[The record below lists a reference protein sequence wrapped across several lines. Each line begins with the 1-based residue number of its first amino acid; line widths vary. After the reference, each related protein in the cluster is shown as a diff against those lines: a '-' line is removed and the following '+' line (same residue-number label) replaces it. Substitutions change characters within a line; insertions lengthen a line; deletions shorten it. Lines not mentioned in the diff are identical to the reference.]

1 MAMIFM
7 RRVPSAFPRFMG
19 VPQRMMFSTMSGG
32 KSADAPIKGK
42 SVLVETGIEN
52 PRNAA
57 EVGCMIDYFEGMNT
71 GTRYDLL
78 VLGAGPVGVKAAV
91 ECANRG
97 YRVGLIDPKEVI
109 TGAPTGAHSKCLR
122 EAAMEGARTWEEV
135 EHIIDKVVDR
145 TSEATMKLLN
155 TFHIDLLKGHASF
168 VDEETVHFEPCKYV
182 GCDFYDEPQDL
193 KADCVVIA
201 TGSKAF
207 RLPNLPF
214 DAPGVFESDTIA
226 QINYLPKSLVVQ
238 GAGIIGIEYALIF
251 SLLGSKVTIIHRDQD
266 FAPMV
271 DKDLRAA
278 LKEKL
283 DRHGVNFRLGTNI
296 KSVTP
301 AQGSTHEW
309 PWVLVDTGDDIV
321 QCDAFLSAAGR
332 VGASDSLGL
341 EKLEHLGMKIGRG
354 NMIQVDK
361 FMQTGVPNIY
371 AVGDVAG
378 GGLAT
383 QGQSQATRA
392 VQHKFCV
399 EPPDCERVKPAG
411 VWTIPEIAW
420 AGITEDEAIRKGIE
434 YDTAI
439 ADYCSTIRGIVANDK
454 GFLKLVFC
462 KNDGKVL
469 GVHVC
474 GEGACDIV
482 NYGAEVV
489 SNGDT
494 VSDVEGFVFPA
505 VTYHELYST
514 AAHKAQIYLR
524 GVKCL
529 AASTAWNRVK
539 VAFQKGGL
547 SEAQLEQAFL
557 KFDDDNSGCLHACEL
572 QGALEALHFRISREV
587 VEAMVEEVHDGHDDE
602 GDSVTWEKFKKVVM
616 GA

>member
-1 MAMIFM
+1 
-7 RRVPSAFPRFMG
+7 
-19 VPQRMMFSTMSGG
+19 
-32 KSADAPIKGK
+32 
-42 SVLVETGIEN
+42 
-52 PRNAA
+52 
-57 EVGCMIDYFEGMNT
+57 MIDYFEGMNT

-97 YRVGLIDPKEVI
+97 YRVGLIDPKETI

-135 EHIIDKVVDR
+135 EHVIDKVVSR
-145 TSEATMKLLN
+145 TSEATNKMLQ
-155 TFHIDLLKGHASF
+155 TFHIDLLKGKGSF
-168 VDEETVHFEPCKYV
+168 IDQETVLYEPCQEK
-182 GCDFYDEPQDL
+182 GCEFYEQNQEL
-193 KADCVVIA
+193 KADCIVIA
-201 TGSKAF
+201 TGSKSF
-207 RLPNLPF
+207 RLPGVPF
-214 DAPGVFESDTIA
+214 HRPGVYDSDTIG
-226 QINYLPKSLVVQ
+226 QIKYLPKSMCIQ

-251 SLLGSKVTIIHRDQD
+251 SLLGSKVTIIHRADD

-278 LKEKL
+278 LLAKL
-283 DRHGVNFRLGTNI
+283 ERHGVNFRLCTDI
-296 KSVTP
+296 KSVT
-301 AQGSTHEW
+301 AAEGTTEEW
-309 PWVLVDTGDDIV
+309 PWVLVETNCGDVV
-321 QCDAFLSAAGR
+321 QCDAFLSATGR
-332 VGASDSLGL
+332 VGASEGIGL
-341 EKLEHLGMKIGRG
+341 ENLEHLGMKVGRG
-354 NMIQVDK
+354 NMVEVNK
-361 FMQTGVPNIY
+361 FNQTGVPNIY

-392 VQHKFCV
+392 IQAHFGLEV
-399 EPPDCERVKPAG
+399 PDCTRVKPAG

-420 AGITEDEAIRKGIE
+420 AGITEDEAIKQGIE

-489 SNGDT
+489 SNHDT
-494 VSDVEGFVFPA
+494 VSDVERFVFPA
-505 VTYHELYST
+505 VTYHELYSH

-539 VAFQKGGL
+539 VAFRKGGL
-547 SEAQLEQAFL
+547 SEGQLHKAFM
-557 KFDDDNSGCLHACEL
+557 KFDDDDSGCLHACEL
-572 QGALEALHFRISREV
+572 QGALEALQFRISREV
-587 VEAMVEEVHDGHDDE
+587 VEAMVEEVAQDGADA
-602 GDSVTWEKFKKVVM
+602 VTWDDFKKVVM
-616 GA
+616 SQ